1 MTPEQFADAVED
13 FQSHIRRDPIS
24 IPDDFTLL
32 EYINTDWRGNRA
44 EDWEDLPATE
54 LTKLLNDAENADT
67 VESLRMFREHY
78 YLRRLENEPTGQT
91 GMIFALKQQKNGGYT
106 DKQEVSSEKKLTI
119 HLAGVGGDEAC
130 K

>member
-1 MTPEQFADAVED
+1 MTSEQFADAVED
-13 FQSHIRRDPIS
+13 FQSHISRNPMKM
-24 IPDDFTLL
+24 PDDFTLL
-32 EYINTDWRGNRA
+32 EFINTYWRGSEA

-54 LTKLLNDAENADT
+54 LTKLLNDAANADA
-67 VESLRMFREHY
+67 VEGLRMYREHY
-78 YLRRLENEPTGQT
+78 YLRRLENAPKGQT
-91 GMIFALKQQKNGGYT
+91 GIIFALKQQKNGGYT